1 MAGMTPRCFLAE
13 HDPRARMCEGRWDH
27 VHLIP
32 RQLIRR
38 EVSTKSEVLWHPAT
52 WVWACRRHHAAL
64 DVERSIRLKQDD
76 LPDATRAFA
85 RVMGLD
91 YFIEREY
98 GA

>member
-1 MAGMTPRCFLAE
+1 
-13 HDPRARMCEGRWDH
+13 
-27 VHLIP
+27 
-32 RQLIRR
+32 
-38 EVSTKSEVLWHPAT
+38 
-52 WVWACRRHHAAL
+52 VWACRRHHAAL

>member
-1 MAGMTPRCFLAE
+1 M
-13 HDPRARMCEGRWDH
+13 DH
-27 VHLIP
+27 VQWLIAP
-32 RQLIRR
+32 PAHPRR
-38 EVSTKSEVLWHPAT
+38 EVGPAIQASEVLWHPAT
-52 WVWACRRHHAAL
+52 WVWACRRHHGAL

-98 GA
+98 GT

>member
-1 MAGMTPRCFLAE
+1 
-13 HDPRARMCEGRWDH
+13 
-27 VHLIP
+27 
-32 RQLIRR
+32 
-38 EVSTKSEVLWHPAT
+38 VLWHPAT
-52 WVWACRRHHAAL
+52 WVWACRRHHGAL